1 MAKDQKQRNARRF
14 AEQLRHWLND
24 KGFSQAELARR
35 SGLTPQTIGQYLAQ
49 KPHHLT
55 NRLLLPEIDT
65 VDRIARALGIP
76 IAEARAAAGYAH
88 EPLPHLDAA
97 EKFALVFREL
107 SPERQTDII
116 RIMAALQAADSS
128 PEAEDDPINDLIGIA
143 ETKSA

>member
-65 VDRIARALGIP
+65 VDRIARALGVP
-76 IAEARAAAGYAH
+76 ITEARAAAGYTH
-88 EPLPHLDAA
+88 DLPRLDAA
-97 EKFALVFREL
+97 DRFALVFREL
-107 SPERQTDII
+107 SPQRQDDII
-116 RIMAALQAADSS
+116 RIMATLQAADSS
-128 PEAEDDPINDLIGIA
+128 TEAENDPINDLIGIA